1 MNKTTL
7 PYIFSLL
14 AINQLIAQTPIT
26 KAILVDTNSFYYTN
40 LKNYPRNNS
49 LPVGMFDSGTGGLTV
64 MNAVVKYDEHNNRT
78 GQGGKDG
85 IPDFQREDFIYLAD
99 QANMPYGNYSS
110 VGKTDLLREHILKDA
125 QFMLGNKYYPNQTV
139 DYQANK
145 KNIKALVIA
154 CNTATAYGKE
164 YIEALLKE
172 GGNDMKVIGVIDAG
186 AKGALETFRKEE
198 SGTIGVFATAGTVAS
213 NGYVNALMRLQK
225 QNGYTGQ
232 IQFFSQGGVGLAEAI
247 DEEVGFIDRQA
258 KQPRSEYKGP
268 NVNAEKLNIDK
279 TLLDIYHFDFEGYKM
294 LCDAK
299 KVDDCSQLQIN
310 SADNYVRYHL
320 VTLLETMR
328 QTSNA
333 LPMKTIIL
341 GCTHYPYMTEV
352 IHKVLAELR
361 NIKTDGKY
369 RYKHLLAEKI
379 NLIDP
384 ALNTAKE
391 LYEYLKTARLQNKNG
406 NLANSE
412 FYISVPNVANTN
424 VKTEAEGNRLSY
436 EYKYGRVAGEIQ
448 EYVRMVPFSKLNIPV
463 DVSERL
469 KTQIPATFRLIQAFD
484 KNSSKTKFLKESEK
498 L

>member
-7 PYIFSLL
+7 SYFFSLL
-14 AINQLIAQTPIT
+14 SINQLMAQTPIT

-172 GGNDMKVIGVIDAG
+172 GGSDMKVIGVIDAG

-225 QNGYTGQ
+225 Q
-232 IQFFSQGGVGLAEAI
+232 
-247 DEEVGFIDRQA
+247 
-258 KQPRSEYKGP
+258 
-268 NVNAEKLNIDK
+268 
-279 TLLDIYHFDFEGYKM
+279 
-294 LCDAK
+294 
-299 KVDDCSQLQIN
+299 
-310 SADNYVRYHL
+310 HL
-320 VTLLETMR
+320 
-328 QTSNA
+328 
-333 LPMKTIIL
+333 
-341 GCTHYPYMTEV
+341 
-352 IHKVLAELR
+352 
-361 NIKTDGKY
+361 
-369 RYKHLLAEKI
+369 
-379 NLIDP
+379 
-384 ALNTAKE
+384 
-391 LYEYLKTARLQNKNG
+391 
-406 NLANSE
+406 
-412 FYISVPNVANTN
+412 
-424 VKTEAEGNRLSY
+424 
-436 EYKYGRVAGEIQ
+436 
-448 EYVRMVPFSKLNIPV
+448 
-463 DVSERL
+463 
-469 KTQIPATFRLIQAFD
+469 
-484 KNSSKTKFLKESEK
+484 
-498 L
+498 